1 MTTPTKTEL
10 RAAALFEQ
18 AIWGLL
24 EYYPCF
30 NDQTLCLECESV
42 VKVPDHRNTGCAFR
56 RPFPPI
62 SGRISYRRDVVHS
75 IRPT

>member
-1 MTTPTKTEL
+1 MKTPTKTEL

-42 VKVPDHRNTGCAFR
+42 VKVPDTGNDQLD
-56 RPFPPI
+56 
-62 SGRISYRRDVVHS
+62 YENVRDQVEKFAKKYEAQHG
-75 IRPT
+75 TKE